1 MDKEKIM
8 LAMGYIDAEL
18 VAEAAGSGKS
28 VKKSSWKK
36 VAVIAACLCLA
47 LMGTVLAAK
56 SGVLFEFH
64 SREAE
69 WMQRMDESL
78 IGGFWLSGAEVI
90 QKEEL
95 SEELRALAADNPDVR
110 FYGFQTWDDMEKLVG
125 IDLVNNPLLDE
136 AEKRE
141 LRMSYLDPVVKG
153 HGILDIQQDDLG
165 IRTLALDAYYGYFPA
180 GAKMSYSVTLSAMIN
195 PEVGTEDDHK
205 FFGGCYTEE
214 QKEQMTTEE
223 YEMANGQT
231 ATIVA
236 IPMWTTD
243 GQYMGNFYDAY
254 FNGNKS
260 MIAVQVKSSS
270 VLLEIEEEK
279 QYDQHALTAI
289 KEILDAFE

>member
-8 LAMGYIDAEL
+8 QAMEYIDMDL
-18 VAEAAGSGKS
+18 IAEAAE
-28 VKKSSWKK
+28 SSKAVRSHHWRK
-36 VAVIAACLCLA
+36 VAVIAACLSLVLA
-47 LMGTVLAAK
+47 GTVAAVK
-56 SGVLFEFH
+56 SGVRFVFYG
-64 SREAE
+64 REAE

-95 SEELRALAADNPDVR
+95 SEELRALATENPELR
-110 FYGFQTWDDMEKLVG
+110 FYGFQTWEEMEELIG
-125 IDLVNNPLLDE
+125 IDLVNNPLLDQ

-141 LRMSYLDPVVKG
+141 MRMSYLEPVVKG
-153 HGILDIQQDDLG
+153 YGILDIQQDELG
-165 IRTLALDAYYGYFPA
+165 IRAVALDAYYEYRPE
-180 GAKMSYSVTLSAMIN
+180 GAKTDYDITLSACLK
-195 PEVGTEDDHK
+195 PEVGTEDDNK

-214 QKEQMTTEE
+214 QQKRMTIEA

-243 GQYMGNFYDAY
+243 DRYMGNFYDAY

-270 VLLEIEEEK
+270 VLLEVEGEE
-279 QYDQHALTAI
+279 QYNQHALTAI
-289 KEILDAFE
+289 REILDAFE